1 MYEFELIIYI
11 FKGQSSTIMQLYHHP
26 VIQGKTF
33 TMDKNESHHCVRVMR
48 LSANDIIYITNGA
61 GKLYK
66 AKITKPDKNAC
77 ETEILETTDV
87 PAERD
92 WSMQIAIS
100 PTKSIERFEWF
111 LEKATEIGTDR
122 IIPLLCNN
130 SERRIIKEERLKK
143 VMIAAMKQSLKAWL
157 PEITPFVSF
166 ESLVTKQFDGCKFIA
181 TASEPHENN
190 LGSLYRKGS
199 DIIILI
205 GPEGDF
211 QKDEIKLAQAN
222 GFIPASL
229 GKSRLRTETAG
240 LVACHTV
247 NLINLIH

>member
-1 MYEFELIIYI
+1 
-11 FKGQSSTIMQLYHHP
+11 MQLYHHP
-26 VIQGKTF
+26 VIEGKTF

-48 LSANDIIYITNGA
+48 LSTNDIIYITNGA

-77 ETEILETTDV
+77 ETEIIETIVV

-92 WSMQIAIS
+92 WSLHIAIS

-122 IIPLLCNN
+122 IIPVLCNN

-166 ESLVTKQFDGCKFIA
+166 ENLVKEQFNGNKFIA
-181 TASEPHENN
+181 TGDEPHENH
-190 LGSLYRKGS
+190 LGRLYEKSS

-211 QKDEIKLAQAN
+211 QEEEMVLAQHN
-222 GFIPASL
+222 GFTPVSL

-240 LVACHTV
+240 VVACHAV
-247 NLINLIH
+247 NLINLMP

>member
-1 MYEFELIIYI
+1 
-11 FKGQSSTIMQLYHHP
+11 MQLFHYP
-26 VIQGKTF
+26 TIEGNTF
-33 TMDKNESHHCVRVMR
+33 TLDKNESTHCVKVMR
-48 LSANDIIYITNGA
+48 LSTNDIIYLTNGA

-66 AKITKPDKNAC
+66 AKITKPDKKAC
-77 ETEILETTDV
+77 ETEILETIDV

-92 WSMQIAIS
+92 WSLHIAIS
-100 PTKSIERFEWF
+100 PTKNIERFEWF

-122 IIPLLCNN
+122 IIPILCNN

-166 ESLVTKQFDGCKFIA
+166 ENLVKEQFNGNKFIA
-181 TASEPHENN
+181 TGKEPHENH
-190 LGSLYRKGS
+190 LGRLYEKSS

-211 QKDEIKLAQAN
+211 QKEEMQLAQHN
-222 GFIPASL
+222 GFTPVSL
-229 GKSRLRTETAG
+229 GRNRLRTETAG
-240 LVACHTV
+240 VVACHAV
-247 NLINLIH
+247 NLINLML